1 MMKYGVQFPHVP
13 FGDVAETRDL
23 AQTYD
28 EAGFDYMTLGGH
40 VLTARPG
47 RYEGRPDFSY
57 AIRFHDN
64 FTLFAFLAGVTS
76 RIRLMNSLTILPLL
90 QTAMVAK
97 QALDLAFLSNDRF
110 DLGVG
115 ISWQESE
122 YRALGQDLHVR
133 GARLAEQVDVLRL
146 FWTQPFV
153 TFKDKF
159 HDIDDMGFDRL
170 PKQPIPIWFGSQY
183 GEAAMRRV
191 AAKGD
196 GWTVMMD
203 PTEAMPRFRQY
214 ASDAGRDPDAI
225 KIMAALIVGDGGAD
239 AWIAEAK
246 RLQALGVTHITIFT
260 LPGTVARGSADL
272 AVQVRDIL
280 SREIPS

>member
-1 MMKYGVQFPHVP
+1 MKYGVLFPHVP
-13 FGDVAETRDL
+13 FSDVGKTRDL

-28 EAGFDYMTLGGH
+28 DAGFDYITFGGH

-47 RYEGRPDFSY
+47 RYEGRPDSLY
-57 AIRFHDN
+57 ATPYHDPLTV
-64 FTLFAFLAGVTS
+64 FGYLAAVTS
-76 RIRLMNSLTILPLL
+76 RIRLISSVVILPAL

-97 QALDLAFLSNDRF
+97 AAVDLAFLSNDRF
-110 DLGVG
+110 ELGVG
-115 ISWQESE
+115 NSWQESE
-122 YRALGQDLHVR
+122 YRALGQDVHVR
-133 GARLAEQVDVLRL
+133 GARLTEQVEVLRL

-153 TFKDKF
+153 TFKGKF

-203 PTEAMPRFRQY
+203 PAEAMPRFRQY
-214 ASDAGRDPDAI
+214 VSDAGRDPDAI

-260 LPGTVARGSADL
+260 LPGTAARGSTDL
-272 AVQVRDIL
+272 VVQIRDIL